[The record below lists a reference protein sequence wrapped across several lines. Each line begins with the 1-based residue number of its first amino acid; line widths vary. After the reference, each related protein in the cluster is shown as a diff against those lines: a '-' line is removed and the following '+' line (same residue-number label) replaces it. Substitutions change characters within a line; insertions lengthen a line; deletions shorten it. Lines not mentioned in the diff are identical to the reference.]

1 MFVAGDGSE
10 PGSHDEILIP
20 STLTT
25 SVTKVAFQ
33 INHQYRGR
41 EMRERMSV
49 LIAFVVLF
57 AGAGQARAGFTVYTS
72 QPAFEAA
79 VAGLTRQDFSAAR
92 VPDGSS
98 ALITGPLTSATNNAV
113 FSTGDIV
120 PGLSISS
127 AGSSSLGNML
137 YIPGVGTV
145 GNDVRA
151 VYTNGSNA
159 TLSLTFSP
167 QVNAVGLTLLS
178 FTNGTGPRS
187 FGISLLGSFSTTP
200 QSFST
205 GLLPIS
211 GSGTFLGFVGTGG
224 EQVQQISFQPS
235 NGANVG
241 VTSVEFQ
248 GQVSAV
254 PAPAGLVLALTGV
267 GPLGLVGWL
276 RRCRRVAGAK
286 SSCPG
291 LSGLDPA
298 TS

>member
-1 MFVAGDGSE
+1 
-10 PGSHDEILIP
+10 
-20 STLTT
+20 
-25 SVTKVAFQ
+25 
-33 INHQYRGR
+33 
-41 EMRERMSV
+41 MRERVSL
-49 LIAFVVLF
+49 LIAFAILF
-57 AGAGQARAGFTVYTS
+57 AGAGQVRAGLIVYTS
-72 QPAFEAA
+72 QSAFEAA
-79 VAGLTRQDFSAAR
+79 VAGLTKQDFSAAQ

-98 ALITGPLTSATNNAV
+98 AFITGPLTSATDNAV
-113 FSTGDIV
+113 FSPGDIV

-145 GNDVRA
+145 GNDVRG

-178 FTNGTGPRS
+178 FTNNTGPRS
-187 FGISLLGSFSTTP
+187 FGVSLLGSFSTTP
-200 QSFST
+200 ESFST
-205 GLLPIS
+205 GPLPIS

-235 NGANVG
+235 IGANVG

-248 GQVSAV
+248 GNVSAV
-254 PAPAGLVLALTGV
+254 PAPAGLVLVLTGV

-276 RRCRRVAGAK
+276 RRRRAV
-286 SSCPG
+286 
-291 LSGLDPA
+291 
-298 TS
+298 

>member
-1 MFVAGDGSE
+1 M
-10 PGSHDEILIP
+10 
-20 STLTT
+20 
-25 SVTKVAFQ
+25 
-33 INHQYRGR
+33 
-41 EMRERMSV
+41 MRERMCV
-49 LIAFVVLF
+49 LIAFAALL
-57 AGAGQARAGFTVYTS
+57 AGASQGRAGIIVYTS
-72 QPAFEAA
+72 QSAFESA
-79 VAGLTRQDFSAAR
+79 VTGLTEQDFSVAR

-98 ALITGPLTSATNNAV
+98 ALISGPLTSATDNAV
-113 FSTGDIV
+113 FSPGDIV

-178 FTNGTGPRS
+178 FTNDTGPRS
-187 FGISLLGSFSTTP
+187 FGVSLLGSYSTTP
-200 QSFST
+200 ASFST
-205 GLLPIS
+205 GPLPTS

-224 EQVQQISFQPS
+224 EQIQQISFQPS
-235 NGANVG
+235 IGANVG

-248 GQVSAV
+248 VSAV
-254 PAPAGLVLALTGV
+254 PEPTGLVLALAGF

-276 RRCRRVAGAK
+276 RRRPVAGAE
-286 SSCPG
+286 SSSPR
-291 LSGLDPA
+291 S
-298 TS
+298 S